1 MGTFHCQ
8 LPLGILLST
17 NKCVS
22 IRPGYLHN
30 NGRNTCKHNRVFM
43 SIEMANTSRCVTC
56 LSVLVLV
63 EGHSIG
69 AVLVMID
76 TVFPLLAKFEVLA
89 DSSLHHHV
97 LAVTCADTGDITLC
111 IYY

>member
-1 MGTFHCQ
+1 MT
-8 LPLGILLST
+8 
-17 NKCVS
+17 K
-22 IRPGYLHN
+22 
-30 NGRNTCKHNRVFM
+30 
-43 SIEMANTSRCVTC
+43 TSRRVTC

-89 DSSLHHHV
+89 DSSFHHHV
-97 LAVTCADTGDITLC
+97 LAVTCADTGNITLC
-111 IYY
+111 IYYQYLKRWGGRLDLTSCSEYNEHPSYKQ